1 MNNVETKD
9 IRKDLNK
16 IVEEIKFTRQRKS
29 RGGYSNLL
37 TLKLKNGKSTN
48 MYVDA
53 EIFELMSMFRDLG
66 LEPIKSRELVEE
78 FSEDKEKRYI
88 GVRITFADDSQKI
101 FFPNY
106 TFCRIIELTY
116 TNFDKLFDKQE
127 TKK

>member
-1 MNNVETKD
+1 MSNVETKD
-9 IRKDLNK
+9 VRKDLNK
-16 IVEEIKFTRQRKS
+16 IVEEIKFTRQKKS

-37 TLKLKNGKSTN
+37 SLKLKNGKSTS

-66 LEPIKSRELVEE
+66 MEPIKNRELVEE
-78 FSEDKEKRYI
+78 FSEDKEKTYI
-88 GVRITFADDSQKI
+88 GVRITFADDSQKV

-116 TNFDKLFDKQE
+116 TNFDKLFKQE
-127 TKK
+127 IKK